1 MAVEPQ
7 SAGDGV
13 SAVARARPQLSGRQK
28 IGILGV
34 TGGLV
39 LVAIVASHL
48 MGGGGEKDLEKSNDS
63 LISPGMPFSA
73 PTESTPP
80 AARSAPAP
88 APGVSFS
95 FPPTP
100 TLVPQASSGN
110 DVALNAP
117 IFSYSGGGAEPAALA
132 RTMGTAAGGQ
142 GGVEDELSKALKP
155 SDLGAPAKATVMP
168 HPDLTIP
175 AGTVIPCTLQTAINS
190 QLMGFVNCVLPSEV
204 RGATGT
210 VTLLDRGTQIFG
222 EIRSGLRQG
231 QDRLFILWLRARTPE
246 NVVVS
251 LASPAADELGRAGVP
266 GAVENHF
273 WQRFGAA
280 ILFSVIGYGPE
291 IAANAV
297 QHGNGNNYIQFLTPQ
312 QELANTVLE
321 AQINIPPTLEKNQ
334 GETVSIFT
342 ARDLDFSSV
351 YDLRAQ
357 P

>member
-1 MAVEPQ
+1 MAVEPH
-7 SAGDGV
+7 AAADGV
-13 SAVARARPQLSGRQK
+13 SAVARARPHLSGRRK
-28 IGILGV
+28 IAILGA
-34 TGGLV
+34 GGGAALAAIFLSHILGGAGGKGLDKGPEN
-39 LVAIVASHL
+39 LVAT
-48 MGGGGEKDLEKSNDS
+48 
-63 LISPGMPFSA
+63 GMPFSA
-73 PTESTPP
+73 PAQPK
-80 AARSAPAP
+80 PAP
-88 APGVSFS
+88 APSPV
-95 FPPTP
+95 PPIP
-100 TLVPQASSGN
+100 YSVPAMPQLVPHAGSGK
-110 DVALNAP
+110 DAALDAP
-117 IFSYSGGGAEPAALA
+117 IFSYSAGGGEPAAVA
-132 RTMGTAAGGQ
+132 RARGTGAGEQ
-142 GGVEDELSKALKP
+142 GGVKDALSDALKP
-155 SDLGAPAKATVMP
+155 SDLGAPARAKMLP
-168 HPDLTIP
+168 HPALTIP
-175 AGTVIPCTLQTAINS
+175 AGAIIPCTLETAINS
-190 QLMGFVNCVLPSEV
+190 QLMGFVDCVLPAEV

-266 GAVENHF
+266 GAVDNHF

-280 ILFSVIGYGPE
+280 ILFSVIGYGPQV
-291 IAANAV
+291 AANAV
-297 QHGNGNNYIQFLTPQ
+297 QHGSGNNYIQFLTPQ

-334 GETVSIFT
+334 GDTVSIFV

>member
-1 MAVEPQ
+1 MAVELEPG
-7 SAGDGV
+7 GDGT
-13 SAVARARPQLSGRQK
+13 SAVARARPHLSGRQK
-28 IGILGV
+28 IGILGGCG
-34 TGGLV
+34 T
-39 LVAIVASHL
+39 VALAAIFVSHML
-48 MGGGGEKDLEKSNDS
+48 GGGEKGLAKGNDS
-63 LISPGMPFSA
+63 LITTGMPFSA
-73 PTESTPP
+73 PAESKPVVPP
-80 AARSAPAP
+80 APPAP
-88 APGVSFS
+88 MPYSI
-95 FPPTP
+95 P
-100 TLVPQASSGN
+100 TLPPLVPHVSSAN
-110 DVALNAP
+110 DAALDAP
-117 IFSYSGGGAEPAALA
+117 IFSYRASGGEPPALA
-132 RTMGTAAGGQ
+132 HTTGTRVGEQ
-142 GGVEDELSKALKP
+142 GGTEDEWSKALKP
-155 SDLGAPAKATVMP
+155 SDLGAAAHAKMMT

-175 AGTVIPCTLQTAINS
+175 AGAIIPCTLQTAVNS
-190 QLMGFVNCVLPSEV
+190 QLMGFVDCVLPSEV

-231 QDRLFILWLRARTPE
+231 QDRLFVLWVRARTPE

-266 GAVENHF
+266 GAVDNHF

-312 QELANTVLE
+312 QQLANTVLE

-334 GETVSIFT
+334 GDTVSIFV

-351 YDLRAQ
+351 YDLQAQ

>member
-7 SAGDGV
+7 PAADGV
-13 SAVARARPQLSGRQK
+13 SAVARARPHLSGRQK
-28 IGILGV
+28 IGILGAC
-34 TGGLV
+34 GGV
-39 LVAIVASHL
+39 ALVAIFLSHML
-48 MGGGGEKDLEKSNDS
+48 GSTGEKDLEKGNDS
-63 LISPGMPFSA
+63 LITTGMPFSA
-73 PTESTPP
+73 PAEPKPVPALAPPP
-80 AARSAPAP
+80 AMPFSAP
-88 APGVSFS
+88 
-95 FPPTP
+95 TMP
-100 TLVPQASSGN
+100 TLVPHLSSSGP
-110 DVALNAP
+110 DAALDAP
-117 IFSYSGGGAEPAALA
+117 IFSYSGAGGEPAALP
-132 RTMGTAAGGQ
+132 RTLAAGARER
-142 GGVEDELSKALKP
+142 GGGEDALSQALKP
-155 SDLGAPAKATVMP
+155 SDLGTPARARVMP

-175 AGTVIPCTLQTAINS
+175 AGAVIPCTLQTAINS
-190 QLMGFVNCVLPSEV
+190 QLMGFVDCVLPSEV

-231 QDRLFILWLRARTPE
+231 QDRLFILLVRARTPE

-266 GAVENHF
+266 GAVDNHF

-280 ILFSVIGYGPE
+280 ILFSVIGYGPQ

-334 GETVSIFT
+334 GETVSIFV